1 MNTMTNVVT
10 TGFLKGLFSILL
22 VTSVLNPALAQD
34 NDDWTLCPEPGP
46 ALQDVPAGPAEIQAD
61 IDRFTLCLDRAE
73 LLLKLEEVSNRNDEL
88 LMGASGMGGMV
99 LPVNPTPLTQAQT
112 EELMASNDP
121 NMMGA
126 LPPIKMADYTILGI
140 SGAGGALDAR
150 LNTPDGDIQMVRID
164 DRLEDGSVV
173 SSISASQ
180 VFVRKDGKTRLLQ
193 WDN

>member
-34 NDDWTLCPEPGP
+34 NDDWTLCPEPGA

-164 DRLEDGSVV
+164 DHLEDGSVV